1 MEEVL
6 KKLSYALANV
16 SAMIGGLTL
25 LAIIL
30 MTVASVIGRA
40 LVPLGFGPVP
50 GDYEITEMAIA
61 FVIFC
66 FLPLCQ
72 LVAGHATVDVFTSGM
87 GQRTNLILLGIWEV
101 ALTATMIFVAWRL
114 SHGFMDKLEN
124 KEISMLLAIPAWWG
138 YFAALFPASVG
149 VIVGVWSA
157 YDRVITAVS
166 GKVTRTIE
174 GANH

>member
-1 MEEVL
+1 M
-6 KKLSYALANV
+6 KKLSYALANTM
-16 SAMIGGLTL
+16 AMIGGLSL

-40 LVPLGFGPVP
+40 LVPIGLGPVP
-50 GDYEITEMAIA
+50 GDYEITEMTIA

-87 GQRTNLILLGIWEV
+87 GQRTNLILLAIWEV
-101 ALTATMIFVAWRL
+101 LLTATMIFIALRL
-114 SHGFMDKLEN
+114 YEGFLDKLTN
-124 KEISMLLAIPAWWG
+124 NEISMLLAIPVWWG
-138 YFAALFPASVG
+138 YFAALFPAFVG
-149 VIVGVWSA
+149 VIVGLWSA
-157 YDRVITAVS
+157 YDRARAALT